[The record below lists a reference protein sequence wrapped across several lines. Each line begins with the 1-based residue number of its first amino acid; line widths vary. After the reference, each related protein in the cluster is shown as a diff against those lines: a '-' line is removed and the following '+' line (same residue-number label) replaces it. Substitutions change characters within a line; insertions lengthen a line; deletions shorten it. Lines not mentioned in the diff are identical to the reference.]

1 MGKMIHNLPVLTGAT
16 ENYMRHQILV
26 IATTLLV
33 LLGEAAA
40 QNYARAPMNFEATQE
55 ESGRRT
61 SFQARAVGYAV
72 SIAPNRV
79 VLALAD
85 LQHHSVSRGK
95 RVSGPNQPRR
105 STEATRPAIVGL
117 ALVGANPKAK
127 MDGLGELETKSNY
140 YVGNDPAKWR
150 TGVSRYE
157 KVQCKDIYPG
167 VDLVY
172 YGSHDQ
178 LEFDFVLSPGAK
190 PEVVNLK
197 VEGSDRI
204 RLDKEGNLIVSKFN
218 RDLVLQAPTTYQTKN
233 GQRHF
238 IRARYEVTGNS
249 DVRLKIGSYDKN
261 GALIIDPVLSY
272 STYLGG
278 SAEDFGLNIATDN
291 SGNAYVSGYTVS
303 ADFPLKGQSVLNNN
317 HGGVDAFVSKF
328 DSAGTLV
335 YSTYLGGNGDDFGL
349 GLTTDPSGN
358 VYVTGQTLSTNFP
371 IKNALQPSSAGGSDA
386 FVTKLNRSGEL
397 VYSTCLGGTSDDA
410 GTFIAV
416 DPAGYAYITGQTLST
431 NFPTKNAL
439 QSANA
444 GGSDAFVT
452 KLNPSGSELVY
463 STYLGGTGN
472 DDEAYGIAIDQ
483 FRNAYVVGYTNS
495 GDFPTKN
502 ALQPYPAGGYDA
514 FVTKLNSSG
523 SALVYST
530 YLGGSGDDNGLD
542 IAVDRFGN
550 AYVSGGTQ
558 SSDFPTSAG
567 AAQPQLNGFGN
578 AFISKLNA
586 EGSLLVYSTYLGGS
600 AFDFARGIGIQD
612 LPSGATA
619 YVSGLTCSTDFP
631 VISAIQPTPGGNCD
645 AFVSKLSP
653 SGASF
658 AYSTYLGGS
667 DFDMSHGIAVDL
679 QGNAY
684 VAGGT
689 YSTDF
694 PPARAYQP
702 NAGGNGDA
710 FVTKITLK

>member
-1 MGKMIHNLPVLTGAT
+1 MKHRFFA
-16 ENYMRHQILV
+16 
-26 IATTLLV
+26 IATALLV
-33 LLGEAAA
+33 LLVEAAA
-40 QNYARAPMNFEATQE
+40 QNYAKLPMNFEATQAE
-55 ESGRRT
+55 TGRRST
-61 SFQARAVGYAV
+61 FQSRAAGYAV
-72 SIAPNRV
+72 SIAPDRT
-79 VLALAD
+79 VLALAG
-85 LQHHSVSRGK
+85 LPHPSARSSKTMPGSAK
-95 RVSGPNQPRR
+95 AQPFP
-105 STEATRPAIVGL
+105 ATNRPTIVGMR
-117 ALVGANPKAK
+117 LVGANARAK
-127 MDGLGELETKSNY
+127 MVGLSELEAKSNY
-140 YVGNDPAKWR
+140 YLGSDPAKWR
-150 TGVSRYE
+150 TGIPHYE
-157 KVQCKDIYPG
+157 KVQCKDIYAG
-167 VDLVY
+167 IDLVY
-172 YGSHDQ
+172 YGNRDQ
-178 LEFDFVLSPGAK
+178 LEFDFVVSPGAN
-190 PEVVNLK
+190 PELVRLTF
-197 VEGSDRI
+197 EGSESIRI
-204 RLDKEGNLIVSKFN
+204 DENG
-218 RDLVLQAPTTYQTKN
+218 DLVIHTSDREVKLRTPTTYQVRD
-233 GQRHF
+233 GQRRV
-238 IRARYEVTGNS
+238 IAAQYGITGENEVS
-249 DVRLKIGSYDKN
+249 LQVAAYDKRS
-261 GALIIDPVLSY
+261 ALVIDPVLSY

-278 SAEDFGLNIATDN
+278 SDEDFGLNIATDN
-291 SGNAYVSGYTVS
+291 AGNAYVSGYTVS
-303 ADFPLKGQSVLNNN
+303 TNFPLQGHSLLNSSQ
-317 HGGVDAFVSKF
+317 GGVDAFVSKF
-328 DSAGTLV
+328 GPTGVLL

-349 GLTTDPSGN
+349 SITADYSQN
-358 VYVTGQTLSTNFP
+358 IYVTGQTYSTNFP
-371 IKNALQPSSAGGSDA
+371 VKNALQSSSGGGSDA

-397 VYSTCLGGTSDDA
+397 DYSTYLGGNSDDV

-431 NFPTKNAL
+431 NFPTENAL

-463 STYLGGTGN
+463 STYLGGSGN

-542 IAVDRFGN
+542 IAVDRLGN
-550 AYVSGGTQ
+550 AYVTGGTQ
-558 SSDFPTSAG
+558 SSDFPTTAG

-600 AFDFARGIGIQD
+600 TFDFARGIGVQD
-612 LPSGATA
+612 LPFGTSA

-631 VISAIQPTPGGNCD
+631 VVNALQPTPGGNCD
-645 AFVSKLSP
+645 AFVTKLSP

-684 VAGGT
+684 VAGAT

-694 PPARAYQP
+694 RTVKAYQP

-710 FVTKITLK
+710 FVTKIALK